1 MLTMGL
7 GLLIVGCLLLAYA
20 VFWLWFDSGQVLRDL
35 EEQVA
40 QADLFV
46 QGTIS
51 ATTDSIG
58 MKKAEEF
65 KQDYLLL
72 QQKQISWG
80 EVFHTILDV
89 PQGLVVDS
97 IIQSDFTVMVD
108 GRASNLAIANEYL
121 TKLQDSGLFKEPQ
134 VQLEQISPVPVALPP
149 TDSPTPSPS
158 SADPTL
164 GESSS
169 TPQVA
174 TPTPP
179 ARALLRPTS
188 IPIPTNT
195 FTITPS
201 STSTVAPAPKFDFA
215 LVARTSTR
223 IEDQRTSHIRARIL
237 DENGNPIR
245 GVAFRIES
253 EGVPAWSAEKSNETQ
268 QDGMVE
274 FAVTKGVFTVRPL
287 VEGRVQA
294 ALGLVTGR
302 NGVPGKQEWQ
312 LVWRKTQASN
322 SSSGSP
328 TETPTITQTP
338 SPTTPPRW
346 AGRNIA
352 RLGSATVSRGQDTAH
367 HAIDGDTET
376 IWQSGGFPIQEI
388 VITLNDLY
396 RKSEIDGLELV
407 VAQSSVGRTTHQ
419 IWVEDEAG
427 DIHAHTVE
435 LTAITRDRQ
444 TLIVRWDPQKLGDGE
459 TIRRVFVRTVSG
471 PSWVGWREIGI
482 YEKLPPPRSTMTPTR
497 TSTAT
502 STATMCPVTVCTAT
516 PTLTLATTTPPTTT
530 TAPTV
535 TKAPT
540 ATTAPTNTTAPTAT
554 TAPTITA
561 TPTVTPTFTAI
572 AVGQNIATRA
582 TASALVGSDSARQAI
597 DGDVE
602 TAWQSGASGVQEIVI
617 DLDNSYRIDAVA
629 LVALQSSTGL
639 TSHEVWVQ
647 DAGGSLTLVA
657 TVTSQTVDRQVLAV
671 HFDPAITTNRLV
683 VRTIRSSGNVAW
695 REIRVFEQLPPPLST
710 STPTRTLTPAPSPTP
725 TYIAP
730 GLNVASLGSAS
741 ASSGIESAPLAIDND
756 PETAWQTNVP
766 PSQTITIDLNDFY
779 TVEAIALVVAQSVAA
794 STTHQVFIYQ
804 EEASGVAIHTLE
816 GETMDRQTLAILLDP
831 AVETNRIT
839 VKTIDAPGIV
849 GWREIRMFEK
859 LPPTSV
865 PSDNSGNAPQSQP
878 LLQAKRR
885 VGQHEFPGVSGIVA
899 DLLRLIAGHPAEARA
914 APAAQIPVDASIP
927 LGLRFKLIL
936 EVEPGV
942 GYLSK

>member
-89 PQGLVVDS
+89 PEGLVVDS

-108 GRASNLAIANEYL
+108 GRASNMAIANEYL

-134 VQLEQISPVPVALPP
+134 VKFEQISSVSVALPP
-149 TDSPTPSPS
+149 ADSPTPSPS
-158 SADPTL
+158 PADPTL
-164 GESSS
+164 GEPSS
-169 TPQVA
+169 TPQVE

-179 ARALLRPTS
+179 ARALLMPTP
-188 IPIPTNT
+188 IPRPTNT

-302 NGVPGKQEWQ
+302 SGVPGKQEWE

-444 TLIVRWDPQKLGDGE
+444 TLIVRWDPRKLGDGE
-459 TIRRVFVRTVSG
+459 AIRRVFVRTVSG

-482 YEKLPPPRSTMTPTR
+482 FEKLPPPRSTMTPTR

-516 PTLTLATTTPPTTT
+516 PTLTLPTT
-530 TAPTV
+530 TAPTA

-602 TAWQSGASGVQEIVI
+602 TAWQSGVSGVQEIVI
-617 DLDNSYRIDAVA
+617 DLDNSYRLDAVA
-629 LVALQSSTGL
+629 LVASQASPGL
-639 TSHEVWVQ
+639 TSHEVWAQ
-647 DAGGSLTLVA
+647 QAGGPLALVA
-657 TVTSQTVDRQVLAV
+657 TVTGQTVDRQVLAV
-671 HFDPAITTNRLV
+671 HFDPAITTDRLV
-683 VRTIRSSGNVAW
+683 VRTIRSAGNVAW

-730 GLNVASLGSAS
+730 GLNVAPLGSAS
-741 ASSGIESAPLAIDND
+741 ASSGMESAPLAIDND

-766 PSQTITIDLNDFY
+766 PSQTITIDLDDFY
-779 TVEAIALVVAQSVAA
+779 TIEAIALVVAQSGAA

-831 AVETNRIT
+831 AVDTNRIT
-839 VKTIDAPGIV
+839 VKTIDAPGLV
-849 GWREIRMFEK
+849 GWREIRIFEK

-878 LLQAKRR
+878 LSQAKRR
-885 VGQHEFPGVSGIVA
+885 VGQPHEFPGVSGIVA
-899 DLLRLIAGHPAEARA
+899 DLLRLIAGHPSEARA
-914 APAAQIPVDASIP
+914 APAAQIPVDASTP

>member
-20 VFWLWFDSGQVLRDL
+20 VFWLWFDSRQVLRDL

-51 ATTDSIG
+51 ATTDSTG

-72 QQKQISWG
+72 LQKQISWG

-89 PQGLVVDS
+89 PEGLVVDS

-108 GRASNLAIANEYL
+108 GRASNMAIANEYL

-134 VQLEQISPVPVALPP
+134 VQLEQISSVSVALPP
-149 TDSPTPSPS
+149 AESPTPSPS
-158 SADPTL
+158 SVDPTL
-164 GESSS
+164 GEPSSA
-169 TPQVA
+169 PQVE

-179 ARALLRPTS
+179 ARALLTPTP
-188 IPIPTNT
+188 IPRPTNT
-195 FTITPS
+195 LTITPS

-294 ALGLVTGR
+294 AFDLVTGR
-302 NGVPGKQEWQ
+302 SGVPGKQEWQ

-444 TLIVRWDPQKLGDGE
+444 TLIIRWDPRKLGDGE
-459 TIRRVFVRTVSG
+459 AIRRVFVRTVSG
-471 PSWVGWREIGI
+471 PSWVGWREIRI
-482 YEKLPPPRSTMTPTR
+482 HEKLPPPRSTMTPTR

-516 PTLTLATTTPPTTT
+516 PTLT
-530 TAPTV
+530 
-535 TKAPT
+535 PT
-540 ATTAPTNTTAPTAT
+540 ATQTQ
-554 TAPTITA
+554 
-561 TPTVTPTFTAI
+561 TPTPTQTFTLTQTPT
-572 AVGQNIATRA
+572 
-582 TASALVGSDSARQAI
+582 
-597 DGDVE
+597 E
-602 TAWQSGASGVQEIVI
+602 
-617 DLDNSYRIDAVA
+617 
-629 LVALQSSTGL
+629 
-639 TSHEVWVQ
+639 
-647 DAGGSLTLVA
+647 
-657 TVTSQTVDRQVLAV
+657 SQT
-671 HFDPAITTNRLV
+671 
-683 VRTIRSSGNVAW
+683 
-695 REIRVFEQLPPPLST
+695 
-710 STPTRTLTPAPSPTP
+710 PSPTP

-730 GLNVASLGSAS
+730 GLNVAPLGSAS
-741 ASSGIESAPLAIDND
+741 ASSGMESAPLAIDND

-766 PSQTITIDLNDFY
+766 PSQTITIDLDDFY
-779 TVEAIALVVAQSVAA
+779 TIEAIALVVAQSVAA

-804 EEASGVAIHTLE
+804 EEAPGITIHTLE
-816 GETMDRQTLAILLDP
+816 GETMDRQTLAIRLDP

-839 VKTIDAPGIV
+839 VKTIDAPGLV
-849 GWREIRMFEK
+849 GWREIRIFEK

-885 VGQHEFPGVSGIVA
+885 VGQPHAFPGVSGIVA
-899 DLLRLIAGHPAEARA
+899 DLLRLIAGHPARALA
-914 APAAQIPVDASIP
+914 APAAQVPVDASTQ
-927 LGLRFKLIL
+927 LVLRFKLIL